1 MKNWIILLA
10 LVLMLMFAMKE
21 SKACDWSTIKKQED
35 GTFVYSKDC
44 HLAVG
49 TLVKNEKIQAERIDL
64 LNKSLELKDLALDK
78 ADQRINNWR
87 TEAYNQ
93 NEKILDIQRK
103 TKYNDYI
110 VFGLG
115 IVTAIAT
122 GYVFNQ
128 ATK

>member
-1 MKNWIILLA
+1 MKNWILLLA
-10 LVLMLMFAMKE
+10 MIVVLLLTMDKT
-21 SKACDWSTIKKQED
+21 KACDWSSIEKQGD
-35 GTFVYSKDC
+35 RFVYSKDC

-49 TLVKNEKIQAERIDL
+49 TMVKNEKIQAERVDL

-87 TEAYNQ
+87 TEAYKQ
-93 NEKILDIQRK
+93 NEKLLDIQRK
-103 TKYNDYI
+103 TKYNDYM

-115 IVTAIAT
+115 VVTAILT